1 MGGNFDVGVFLAFQ
15 SNQGQGR
22 HHATIRVYGY
32 HQFYANHSVEST
44 IGAMLQVH
52 VRLVFLY
59 GRQMERSFNVQRL
72 ANGTCILTVLT
83 DVGLPGGLILRP
95 LANRVLRNNY
105 DIGFRLVSDDY
116 GTQDMALRIASQ
128 DNERGV
134 NENND
139 DNGFQREQQR

>member
-1 MGGNFDVGVFLAFQ
+1 
-15 SNQGQGR
+15 
-22 HHATIRVYGY
+22 
-32 HQFYANHSVEST
+32 
-44 IGAMLQVH
+44 
-52 VRLVFLY
+52 VFLY